1 MSKESYPG
9 MAPSYKSV
17 HKTGGYSRT
26 CLVVE
31 MLSLGNLDATQLAY
45 VQEQL
50 EAALARIL
58 PAVVEKSQVVTPDR
72 FDPILRDGLRLS

>member
-1 MSKESYPG
+1 MKAPYPG

-17 HKTGGYSRT
+17 HKTGGYNRT
-26 CLVVE
+26 CLVIE
-31 MLSLGNLDATQLAY
+31 LLSLGGLDSAQIAY

-50 EAALARIL
+50 EAAVQKIL